1 MNKYAIIMAGGDGTR
16 LFPISTRNKPKQFL
30 DLFGNGIMINE
41 TINRISKTIPVEN
54 IFIVINN

>member
-1 MNKYAIIMAGGDGTR
+1 MNKYAIIMAGGYGTR

-41 TINRISKTIPVEN
+41 TINRI
-54 IFIVINN
+54 